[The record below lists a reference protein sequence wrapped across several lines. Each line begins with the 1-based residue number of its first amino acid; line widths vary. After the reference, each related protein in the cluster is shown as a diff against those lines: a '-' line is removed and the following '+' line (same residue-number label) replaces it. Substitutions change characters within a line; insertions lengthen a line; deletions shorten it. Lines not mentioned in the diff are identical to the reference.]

1 MQRKEPW
8 VGMQGSLE
16 PSLRQVRI
24 QKPQEY
30 LRQEPHVGT
39 LPQGKA
45 QVKSQEC
52 ETALTLGTCKELS
65 CWGWWGLLFMG
76 EVVGLWCQVP
86 AGSMGQVSLFQG
98 QESHLPPI
106 PAPPGSCQP
115 HLPPQLH
122 LPAPDPSTAELPA
135 PACLALPMELGAW
148 SP

>member
-65 CWGWWGLLFMG
+65 CWGWWLFKNSLSVDDSSVKPASVTLAGHKNQPIQIYPSM
-76 EVVGLWCQVP
+76 EAVRTRVP
-86 AGSMGQVSLFQG
+86 IRDVSSSLG
-98 QESHLPPI
+98 DNSELEC
-106 PAPPGSCQP
+106 GRE
-115 HLPPQLH
+115 
-122 LPAPDPSTAELPA
+122 TAQ
-135 PACLALPMELGAW
+135 
-148 SP
+148 